1 MIERLRR
8 MLAGTPGET
17 VPTGRERLYL
27 AAAALLVEAALVDG
41 AIDEAERA
49 AIARVLADR
58 FALTAGEGAGLMA
71 DAEAKAH
78 ASVGVYRPISAIR
91 DALAAEE
98 RVAVVEM
105 LWEVVY
111 ADAVLH
117 DYEANLLRRVAGLLH
132 VGDAECGVVRR
143 RVLARLEAG
152 GRLD

>member
-1 MIERLRR
+1 MGAASEAAPKGVERLH
-8 MLAGTPGET
+8 
-17 VPTGRERLYL
+17 L

-58 FALTAGEGAGLMA
+58 FALTDGEVAGMLA

-78 ASVGVYRPISAIR
+78 ASVGVYRAISAIR

-132 VGDAECGVVRR
+132 VSDAECGVVRR

-152 GRLD
+152 GQPD